1 MKAIQITGQGGPEV
15 LHLVELAD
23 PQPGPG
29 EVLIKVDA
37 AAVNF
42 SDLMRRRGDVY
53 PVPTSM
59 PFVPGAEVAGTV
71 AALGEGVDDVAV
83 GTPVFG
89 MVGADG
95 SGGYAEYALA
105 YAQNLIPIPIGLD
118 RDAAAG
124 IVVSGLAATVML
136 NDVARISGGETV
148 FVPAAAGGVGSY
160 AVQIAKVLG
169 AGTVIAGAGTAAKR
183 EIALALGADH
193 AVGYRELGWTRRVL
207 DLTGGK
213 GVDVA
218 LEMNGPDHLGQTLGI
233 LAPFGQLISY
243 GAVTGSVEGLN
254 PASLIPLL
262 YDPAPSQILTGFNLG
277 IWFEH
282 RLADAVASLQRLV
295 GWVASGQVRTP
306 AVSTMPLADA
316 AEAHRLLEAGMT
328 TGKVVLKP

>member
-1 MKAIQITGQGGPEV
+1 MKAIQMTRQGGPEV
-15 LHLVELAD
+15 LHLVELPG

-29 EVLIKVDA
+29 EVVIKVDA

-53 PVPTSM
+53 PVPTPV

-71 AALGEGVDDVAV
+71 AALGEGVDGLSV

-89 MVGADG
+89 TVGADA

-105 YAQNLIPIPIGLD
+105 YAQNVIPIPEGVGA
-118 RDAAAG
+118 DAAAG
-124 IVVSGLAATVML
+124 IVVSGLAATVIL
-136 NDVARISGGETV
+136 NDVAQIHGGETV

-160 AVQIAKVLG
+160 AVQIARLLG
-169 AGTVIAGAGTAAKR
+169 AGTVIAGAGTAPKR
-183 EIALALGADH
+183 QTALALGADA
-193 AVGYRELGWTRRVL
+193 AVEYRQPGWTDTVL
-207 DLTGGK
+207 ELTGGQ

-218 LEMNGPDHLGQTLGI
+218 LEMNGPSHLGQTLAI
-233 LAPFGQLISY
+233 LAPFGRLISY
-243 GAVTGSVEGLN
+243 GAVTGSVDGLD
-254 PASLIPLL
+254 PAALVPLL

-282 RLADAVASLQRLV
+282 RPAQAVASLQRLV
-295 GWVASGQVRTP
+295 GWIASGQLRTP
-306 AVSTMPLADA
+306 AVYPLPLADA
-316 AEAHRLLEAGMT
+316 AEAHRLLEAGAS